1 MRGPDG
7 YNSGSR
13 GSTELKDVVKQWVA
27 GTPLEGLARA
37 AYRALRGS
45 PPAARPVPT
54 DLNTLYD
61 LQTETIMERV
71 LDRRSTCIDI
81 GCHEGAILDAMLRI
95 APDGIHYAFEPLPH
109 LYAALAAKYASASN
123 VRLFEVAL
131 SEAPGKATFQHVVTN
146 PAYSGILRRQYAR
159 HDEEIVE
166 IPVTLARLDDLVPPD
181 APVRLV
187 KIDVEG
193 AELQVLRGAE
203 ATLRRCR
210 PYVVFEHGRGAADCY
225 GTTPGQ
231 VFDLLAGCGLRVSI
245 MGDWLDAGETRT
257 LTREA
262 FCDQFE
268 TGRNYYFLAHP

>member
-1 MRGPDG
+1 MKE
-7 YNSGSR
+7 
-13 GSTELKDVVKQWVA
+13 TVKQWVS

-37 AYRALRGS
+37 VYRTLRGT
-45 PPAARPVPT
+45 PPAAPPMPT

-61 LQTETIMERV
+61 LQTEAIMERV

-95 APDGIHYAFEPLPH
+95 APEGTHYAFEPLPH
-109 LYAALAAKYASASN
+109 LFAKLASKYAGVPN

-131 SEAPGKATFQHVVTN
+131 SEAPGEATFQHVVTN
-146 PAYSGILRRQYAR
+146 PAYSGLLRRQYAR

-193 AELQVLRGAE
+193 AELQVLRGGS
-203 ATLRRCR
+203 ATLARCR

-225 GTTPGQ
+225 GTTPAQ
-231 VFDLLAGCGLRVSI
+231 VFDLLAGCGLRVSV
-245 MGDWLDAGETRT
+245 MGDWLEAGGKRALARDAFAE
-257 LTREA
+257 
-262 FCDQFE
+262 QFE
-268 TGRNYYFLAHP
+268 TGRNYYFVAHP